1 EVFRPEDV
9 RFLSGEQF
17 AFASGVIGLMER
29 ERVASSFFFGNFA
42 AESLILA
49 EIGQR
54 LGAIQIAGTPSTLQI
69 PFFITACD
77 FTVIGEEY
85 YAVTAY
91 LTREPI
97 LVGSVWGQDIC
108 RIALAVFILTAT
120 VGMKWL
126 PPVVVK
132 FLTYPS

>member
-1 EVFRPEDV
+1 
-9 RFLSGEQF
+9 
-17 AFASGVIGLMER
+17 MER